1 MKAAENTGLL
11 HIEQATSQA
20 TGKAGGLRKPQKDIL
35 PVSLSRGTECSVSC
49 ITCPA
54 SRKRDSFHCVQH
66 LFDIEYHPAL
76 PGTGSESLLLSPVQ
90 PEGVSLKQLFHK
102 TGPERKLRSGPVYSM
117 EKDTLFQVS
126 FFHNSVFLCISRY
139 IRFFRLL

>member
-35 PVSLSRGTECSVSC
+35 PVSLSRGTECPVSC

-54 SRKRDSFHCVQH
+54 SCKRGSSHYVLHPFGVEC
-66 LFDIEYHPAL
+66 HPAL
-76 PGTGSESLLLSPVQ
+76 PGTDSESLLLSPAQSRVV
-90 PEGVSLKQLFHK
+90 VSLKPKKQC
-102 TGPERKLRSGPVYSM
+102 TGFV
-117 EKDTLFQVS
+117 
-126 FFHNSVFLCISRY
+126 
-139 IRFFRLL
+139 LLSLNGVVCLMAK